1 MREFNIIQ
9 HGAGK
14 NFLGAIQQVIRSKE
28 TVVNI
33 EKQIK
38 INNLFDGIY
47 APFHFNPNWYDRT
60 DWNKALI
67 ESHIIWRQVLENK
80 YSKLKGRKDI
90 IDRLNTCY
98 TGTFHLNYS
107 LPGIPHYGI
116 VCIIDSPEQRADL
129 DTLAFLKKQKSA
141 FENGL
146 DWHKSSG
153 AVDTK
158 EWRDERVLET
168 NLIHGWETEN
178 MNHYKADYTYDYT
191 SLFHELDP
199 NIIADIVQRT
209 EETFKVESAVTVSEV
224 TTLIAKY
231 NRKNMVILAYE

>member
-1 MREFNIIQ
+1 M
-9 HGAGK
+9 
-14 NFLGAIQQVIRSKE
+14 
-28 TVVNI
+28 
-33 EKQIK
+33 
-38 INNLFDGIY
+38 
-47 APFHFNPNWYDRT
+47 
-60 DWNKALI
+60 
-67 ESHIIWRQVLENK
+67 
-80 YSKLKGRKDI
+80 
-90 IDRLNTCY
+90 
-98 TGTFHLNYS
+98 
-107 LPGIPHYGI
+107 
-116 VCIIDSPEQRADL
+116 CIIDSPEQRADL

-141 FENGL
+141 VENGL

-153 AVDTK
+153 VVDTK

-209 EETFKVESAVTVSEV
+209 EETFKVESAVTISEV